1 MSGFRVAKV
10 LGFEVRVDYSW
21 FIIFGLILWSF
32 TSGVFPARAP
42 GLEPWAYALMGGIGA
57 LLFFVSLLLHELSH
71 SVVAEARGI
80 PVAGITLFL
89 FGGMAHTTKEAESP
103 GDEFLIAV
111 VGPLSSF
118 LIAVAL
124 GGLVWL
130 GIRAGWHPAA
140 LIVGEYLAA
149 LNLALAVFNLLPGF
163 PLDGGRL
170 LRAVVWKVTGD
181 VTRATRVA
189 SGAGR
194 LLGYGLIALGV
205 WMAIGGDLFGGVW
218 LAFIGWFLRN
228 AAVASLNQRLTQ
240 DVLQNV
246 FARDAMTH
254 PPRPVPAE
262 RTLEDLVEEFV
273 VRQESGVLPVERH
286 GTIVG
291 LVSLKLVRA
300 VPRER
305 WSATT
310 AADIMIPA
318 DADNVVTPWEPLTV
332 VVDRLRASPVG
343 RVLVMDGGRVAGII
357 SAHDVTA
364 WFNRA
369 RQQPG

>member
-1 MSGFRVAKV
+1 MSGFRVAKI

-32 TSGVFPARAP
+32 TSGVFPSRAP

-57 LLFFVSLLLHELSH
+57 LLFFVSLLLHELAH
-71 SVVAEARGI
+71 SVVAQARGI

-111 VGPLSSF
+111 VGPLASF
-118 LIAVAL
+118 LIAAAL
-124 GGLVWL
+124 GGLVWIGL
-130 GIRAGWHPAA
+130 RSGWHPAV

-149 LNLALAVFNLLPGF
+149 LNFALAVFNLLPGF

-189 SGAGR
+189 SAAGR
-194 LLGYGLIALGV
+194 LLGYALIAFGI
-205 WMAIGGDLFGGVW
+205 WIGIGGDIFGGVW

-228 AAVASLNQRLTQ
+228 AAVASLQQRLTQ
-240 DVLQNV
+240 DVLSGV
-246 FARDAMTH
+246 SARDAMTRA
-254 PPRPVPAE
+254 PGPVQANRPLDE
-262 RTLEDLVEEFV
+262 LVEEFV
-273 VRQESGVLPVERH
+273 VRQESGVLPVERY

-291 LVSLKLVRA
+291 LVSLKQVRD

-305 WSATT
+305 WPVTT
-310 AADIMIPA
+310 AQDVMIPA
-318 DADNVVTPWEPLTV
+318 DDGIVVTPWEPLTAV
-332 VVDRLRASPVG
+332 VEKLRASPVG
-343 RVLVMDGGRVAGII
+343 RVLVMNDGRLDGMI
-357 SAHDVTA
+357 SAHDITS
-364 WFNRA
+364 WFQRA
-369 RQQPG
+369 RQQA